1 MHANNAAIVGTFLA
15 YMAVVLVLGF
25 IAWRRTQSLKD
36 YILGGRSLNAWVTA
50 LSAQASDM
58 SGWLLMGL
66 PGLAYAAGLEAGWM
80 VLGLLAGTW
89 LNWKLVAGRLRQ
101 RTEALDDSLTL
112 PDYLERRFGHSND
125 GSRALRLLAGVFIL
139 VFFVL
144 YTSSGFVAA
153 GKLFEA
159 LFGIEYG
166 WAVFWGALS
175 VLVYTFFGGFLAV
188 SWADVLQ
195 GSLMFLALL
204 LVAALGWLA
213 LGGPGGVADTLS
225 AINPDLLD
233 PFVDAGTG
241 EALGIIGIVS
251 LVGWGLGYFGQPHI
265 LARFMAAKAAGSI
278 PTARRIAVTWQTV
291 VLVAAVV
298 VGLTGIAVLER
309 PLQGADVEKVFIFMA
324 VDRFPGV
331 IAGVCLSGILAAVMS
346 TAAAQ
351 LLVASSAFAEDFYK
365 GVMRKEAG
373 RGELLWAG
381 RLAVLAVAALA
392 FVLGLDPDSRVL
404 ALVAWAWAGFG
415 ATFGPTILLSLYWQ
429 AMTRGGALAGMVVGG
444 VTVIVWP
451 LLRERGGI
459 FELYELVPG
468 FVLSLIAI
476 VAVSRLAPGRS
487 SAPLGASDRL
497 SREDAHNRA
506 IR

>member
-1 MHANNAAIVGTFLA
+1 MDVNNTAIVGTFLA
-15 YMAVVLVLGF
+15 YMAVVLLLGF
-25 IAWRRTQSLKD
+25 IAWRRTQTLKD

-89 LNWKLVAGRLRQ
+89 LNWKLVASRLRE

-112 PDYLERRFGHSND
+112 PDYFERRFGD
-125 GSRALRLLAGVFIL
+125 RSRALRLLAGVFIL

-144 YTSSGFVAA
+144 YTSSGFVA
-153 GKLFEA
+153 GGRLFEA

-166 WAVFWGALS
+166 WAVFWGAMS

-195 GSLMFLALL
+195 GSLMFFALV
-204 LVAALGWLA
+204 LVAALGWFA
-213 LGGPGGVADTLS
+213 LGGPGGISESLNAL
-225 AINPDLLD
+225 NPDLLD

-241 EALGIIGIVS
+241 EALGIIGILS
-251 LVGWGLGYFGQPHI
+251 LLGWGLGYFGQPHI
-265 LARFMAAKAAGSI
+265 LARFMAANAVGNI
-278 PTARRIAVTWQTV
+278 PAARRIAITWQAV
-291 VLVAAVV
+291 VLVAALL

-331 IAGVCLSGILAAVMS
+331 IAGICLSGILAAVMS

-365 GVMRKEAG
+365 GVLRKDAG

-381 RLAVLAVAALA
+381 RLAVFAVAVLA
-392 FVLGLDPDSRVL
+392 FLLGLDPDSRVL

-415 ATFGPTILLSLYWQ
+415 ATFGPAVLLSLYWNG
-429 AMTRGGALAGMVVGG
+429 MTRNGALAGMVAGG

-451 LLRERGGI
+451 LLRDAGGI

-468 FVLSLIAI
+468 FLLSLVAI
-476 VAVSRLAPGRS
+476 LAVSRLGS
-487 SAPLGASDRL
+487 SPPAAG
-497 SREDAHNRA
+497 DARA
-506 IR
+506 

>member
-1 MHANNAAIVGTFLA
+1 MDVDNAAIIGTFLA

-25 IAWRRTQSLKD
+25 IAWRRTSSLKD
-36 YILGGRSLNAWVTA
+36 YILGGRSLKPFVTA

-89 LNWKLVAGRLRQ
+89 LNWKLVAGRLRE
-101 RTEALDDSLTL
+101 RTEALNDSLTL
-112 PDYLERRFGHSND
+112 PDYFERRFD
-125 GSRALRLLAGVFIL
+125 DRSRTLRLLAGVFIL

-144 YTSSGFVAA
+144 YTSSGFVA
-153 GKLFEA
+153 GGRLFEA
-159 LFGIEYG
+159 LFGIDYG
-166 WAVFWGALS
+166 WAVFWGAMS

-195 GSLMFLALL
+195 GSLMFVALV
-204 LVAALGWLA
+204 LVAALGWFA
-213 LGGPGGVADTLS
+213 LGGSGGIAESLN
-225 AINPDLLD
+225 ALNPDLLD

-241 EALGIIGIVS
+241 QALGLIGILS

-265 LARFMAAKAAGSI
+265 LARFMAANAAGSI
-278 PTARRIAVTWQTV
+278 PTARRIAVSWQAV
-291 VLVAAVV
+291 VLVAALV
-298 VGLTGIAVLER
+298 VGLTGNALLER

-331 IAGVCLSGILAAVMS
+331 VAGICLSGILAAVMS

-365 GVMRKEAG
+365 GVIRKNAG

-381 RLAVLAVAALA
+381 RLAVLAVAVLA
-392 FVLGLDPDSRVL
+392 FLLGLDPDSRVL

-415 ATFGPTILLSLYWQ
+415 ATFGPAVLLSLYWKG
-429 AMTRGGALAGMVVGG
+429 MTRNGALAGMVAGG

-451 LLRERGGI
+451 LLRDAGGV

-468 FVLSLIAI
+468 FLLSLVAI
-476 VAVSRLAPGRS
+476 LAVSRMGGSPPAAADTR
-487 SAPLGASDRL
+487 
-497 SREDAHNRA
+497 H
-506 IR
+506 

>member
-1 MHANNAAIVGTFLA
+1 MDVDNTAIIGTFLA

-25 IAWRRTQSLKD
+25 IAWRRTSSLKD
-36 YILGGRSLNAWVTA
+36 YILGGRSLKPFVTA

-89 LNWKLVAGRLRQ
+89 LNWKLVAGRLRE
-101 RTEALDDSLTL
+101 RTEALNDSLTL
-112 PDYLERRFGHSND
+112 PDYFERRFD
-125 GSRALRLLAGVFIL
+125 DRSRTLRLLAGVFIL

-144 YTSSGFVAA
+144 YTSSGFVA
-153 GKLFEA
+153 GGRLFEA
-159 LFGIEYG
+159 LFGIDYG
-166 WAVFWGALS
+166 WAVFWGAMS

-195 GSLMFLALL
+195 GSLMFVALV
-204 LVAALGWLA
+204 LVAALGWFA
-213 LGGPGGVADTLS
+213 LGGSGGIAESLN
-225 AINPDLLD
+225 ALNPDLLD

-241 EALGIIGIVS
+241 QALGLIGILS

-265 LARFMAAKAAGSI
+265 LARFMAANAAGSI
-278 PTARRIAVTWQTV
+278 PTARRIAVSWQAV
-291 VLVAAVV
+291 VLVAALV
-298 VGLTGIAVLER
+298 VGLTGNALLER

-331 IAGVCLSGILAAVMS
+331 VAGICLSGILAAVMS

-365 GVMRKEAG
+365 GVIRKNAG

-381 RLAVLAVAALA
+381 RLAVLAVAVLA
-392 FVLGLDPDSRVL
+392 FLLGLDPDSRVL

-415 ATFGPTILLSLYWQ
+415 ATFGPAVLLSLYWKG
-429 AMTRGGALAGMVVGG
+429 MTRNGALAGMVAGG

-451 LLRERGGI
+451 LLRDAGGV

-468 FVLSLIAI
+468 FLLSLVAI
-476 VAVSRLAPGRS
+476 LAVSRMGGSPPAAGR
-487 SAPLGASDRL
+487 A
-497 SREDAHNRA
+497 RA
-506 IR
+506 

>member
-1 MHANNAAIVGTFLA
+1 MHANNTAIVGTFLV
-15 YMAVVLVLGF
+15 YMAVVLLLGF
-25 IAWRRTQSLKD
+25 VAWRRTRSLKD

-50 LSAQASDM
+50 MSAQASDM

-80 VLGLLAGTW
+80 VLGLLVGTY

-101 RTEALDDSLTL
+101 STEALDDSLTL
-112 PDYLERRFGHSND
+112 PDYFERRFGD
-125 GSRALRLLAGVFIL
+125 KSRTLRLLAAVFIL

-166 WAVFWGALS
+166 WAVFWGTLS

-195 GSLMFLALL
+195 GSLMFLALV
-204 LVAALGWLA
+204 LVAALGWFA
-213 LGGPGGVADTLS
+213 LGGAGGIADSLNNL
-225 AINPDLLD
+225 NPDLLD

-241 EALGIIGIVS
+241 QALGLVGIVS
-251 LVGWGLGYFGQPHI
+251 LLGWGLGYFGQPHI
-265 LARFMAAKAAGSI
+265 LARFMAANTAGSI
-278 PTARRIAVTWQTV
+278 PLARRIAMTWQTV

-298 VGLTGIAVLER
+298 VGLTGIVVLER

-365 GVMRKEAG
+365 GVIRKGAG

-392 FVLGLDPDSRVL
+392 FVLGLDPESKVL

-415 ATFGPTILLSLYWQ
+415 ATFGPAMLLSLYWEG
-429 AMTRGGALAGMVVGG
+429 MTRAGALAGMLVGG

-451 LLRERGGI
+451 LLRDQGGI

-468 FVLSLIAI
+468 FVLSLVAI
-476 VAVSRLAPGRS
+476 VV
-487 SAPLGASDRL
+487 ASRL
-497 SREDAHNRA
+497 SRESSSARLPGMETRTTA
-506 IR
+506 R

>member
-1 MHANNAAIVGTFLA
+1 MDVDNTAIIGTFLA

-25 IAWRRTQSLKD
+25 IAWRRTSSLKD
-36 YILGGRSLNAWVTA
+36 YILGGRSLKPFVTA

-89 LNWKLVAGRLRQ
+89 LNWKLVAGRLRE
-101 RTEALDDSLTL
+101 RTEALNDSLTL
-112 PDYLERRFGHSND
+112 PDYFERRFED
-125 GSRALRLLAGVFIL
+125 RSRTLRLLAGVFIL

-144 YTSSGFVAA
+144 YTSSGFVA
-153 GKLFEA
+153 GGRLFEA
-159 LFGIEYG
+159 LFGIDYG
-166 WAVFWGALS
+166 WAVFWGAMS

-195 GSLMFLALL
+195 GSLMFVALV
-204 LVAALGWLA
+204 LVAALGWFA
-213 LGGPGGVADTLS
+213 LGGSGGIAESLN
-225 AINPDLLD
+225 ALNPDLLD

-241 EALGIIGIVS
+241 QALGLIGILS

-265 LARFMAAKAAGSI
+265 LARFMAANAAGSI
-278 PTARRIAVTWQTV
+278 PTARRIAVSWQAV
-291 VLVAAVV
+291 VLVAALV
-298 VGLTGIAVLER
+298 VGLTGNALLER

-331 IAGVCLSGILAAVMS
+331 VAGICLSGILAAVMS

-365 GVMRKEAG
+365 GVIRKNAG

-381 RLAVLAVAALA
+381 RLAVLAVAVLA
-392 FVLGLDPDSRVL
+392 FLLGLDPDSRVL

-415 ATFGPTILLSLYWQ
+415 ATFGPAVLLSLYWKG
-429 AMTRGGALAGMVVGG
+429 MTRNGALAGMVAGG

-451 LLRERGGI
+451 LLRDAGGV

-468 FVLSLIAI
+468 FLLSLVAI
-476 VAVSRLAPGRS
+476 LAVSRMGGSPPAAGR
-487 SAPLGASDRL
+487 A
-497 SREDAHNRA
+497 RA
-506 IR
+506 

>member
-1 MHANNAAIVGTFLA
+1 MDAHNGAIVATFLA
-15 YMAVVLVLGF
+15 YMAVVLLLGF
-25 IAWRRTQSLKD
+25 IAWRRTQTLKD
-36 YILGGRSLNAWVTA
+36 YILGGRSLKPFVTA

-89 LNWKLVAGRLRQ
+89 LNWKLVAARLRE
-101 RTEALDDSLTL
+101 RTEVLDDSLTL
-112 PDYLERRFGHSND
+112 PDYFERRFGD
-125 GSRALRLLAGVFIL
+125 GSRTLRLLAGVFIL

-159 LFGIEYG
+159 LFGIDYG
-166 WAVFWGALS
+166 WAVFWGAMS

-195 GSLMFLALL
+195 GSLMFIALV
-204 LVAALGWLA
+204 LVAALGWFA
-213 LGGPGGVADTLS
+213 LGGPGGIS
-225 AINPDLLD
+225 ASLNAVNPDMLD
-233 PFVDAGTG
+233 PFVDASTG
-241 EALGIIGIVS
+241 EALGFIGIAS

-265 LARFMAAKAAGSI
+265 LARFMAANAAGSI
-278 PTARRIAVTWQTV
+278 PAARRIAMSWQTV

-298 VGLTGIAVLER
+298 VGLTGVAVLER

-331 IAGVCLSGILAAVMS
+331 IAGICLSGILAAVMS

-351 LLVASSAFAEDFYK
+351 LLVASSAFAQDFYK
-365 GVMRKEAG
+365 GLVRKQAG

-415 ATFGPTILLSLYWQ
+415 ATFGPAVLLSLYWNG
-429 AMTRGGALAGMVVGG
+429 MTRNGALAGMLVGG
-444 VTVIVWP
+444 ITVIVWP
-451 LLRERGGI
+451 QLRDVAAI

-468 FVLSLIAI
+468 FVLSFVAI
-476 VAVSRLAPGRS
+476 VVVSSLAGKTAATG
-487 SAPLGASDRL
+487 APA
-497 SREDAHNRA
+497 
-506 IR
+506 

>member
-1 MHANNAAIVGTFLA
+1 MGVHNGAIVGTFLV
-15 YMAVVLVLGF
+15 YMAVVLLLGF
-25 IAWRRTQSLKD
+25 VAWRRTQTLKD
-36 YILGGRSLNAWVTA
+36 YILGGRSLKPFVTA

-89 LNWKLVAGRLRQ
+89 LNWKLVAGRLRE

-112 PDYLERRFGHSND
+112 PDYFERRFGD
-125 GSRALRLLAGVFIL
+125 RTRMLRLLAAAFIL

-159 LFGIEYG
+159 LFGIDYG
-166 WAVFWGALS
+166 WAVFWGAAS

-195 GSLMFLALL
+195 GSLMFVALV
-204 LVAALGWLA
+204 LVAALGWFA
-213 LGGPGGVADTLS
+213 LGGPGGIAESLNS
-225 AINPDLLD
+225 LNPDLLD

-241 EALGIIGIVS
+241 EALGLIGIAS

-265 LARFMAAKAAGSI
+265 LARFMAAQAAGSI
-278 PTARRIAVTWQTV
+278 PAARRIAMTWQTV
-291 VLVAAVV
+291 VLIAALV

-331 IAGVCLSGILAAVMS
+331 LAGICLSGILAAVMS

-365 GVMRKEAG
+365 GIVRKDAR

-415 ATFGPTILLSLYWQ
+415 ATFGPAVLLSLYWNG
-429 AMTRGGALAGMVVGG
+429 MTRNGALAGMVAGG

-451 LLRERGGI
+451 LARDMGGI

-468 FVLSLIAI
+468 FALSLVAI
-476 VAVSRLAPGRS
+476 IAVSGLARDEAEPD
-487 SAPLGASDRL
+487 APA
-497 SREDAHNRA
+497 
-506 IR
+506 

>member
-1 MHANNAAIVGTFLA
+1 MQADKTAIVATFLV
-15 YMAVVLVLGF
+15 YMGVVLLLGF
-25 IAWRRTQSLKD
+25 VAWRRTRTLKD

-50 LSAQASDM
+50 MSAQASDM

-80 VLGLLAGTW
+80 VLGLLVGTW
-89 LNWKLVAGRLRQ
+89 LNWKLVASRLRE

-112 PDYLERRFGHSND
+112 PDYLERRFGD
-125 GSRALRLLAGVFIL
+125 RTRALRLLAGVFIL

-144 YTSSGFVAA
+144 YTSSGFVAS
-153 GKLFEA
+153 GRLFEA
-159 LFGIEYG
+159 LFGMEYE
-166 WAVFWGALS
+166 WAIFWGTLS
-175 VLVYTFFGGFLAV
+175 VLVYTFIGGFLAV

-195 GSLMFLALL
+195 GSLMFIALV
-204 LVAALGWLA
+204 LVAALGWIV
-213 LGGPGGVADTLS
+213 LGGAAGIADSLN
-225 AINPDLLD
+225 AVNPDLLD

-241 EALGIIGIVS
+241 EALGLVGIVS
-251 LVGWGLGYFGQPHI
+251 LLGWGLGYFGQPHI
-265 LARFMAAKAAGSI
+265 LARFMAANAAGSI
-278 PTARRIAVTWQTV
+278 PLARRIAMTWQTV
-291 VLVAAVV
+291 VLVAAVI

-331 IAGVCLSGILAAVMS
+331 IAGVCLSGILAAIMS

-365 GVMRKEAG
+365 GVLRKSAG

-381 RLAVLAVAALA
+381 RLAVVAVAAIA
-392 FVLGLDPDSRVL
+392 FVLGLDPESRVL

-415 ATFGPTILLSLYWQ
+415 ATFGPAILLSLYWKG
-429 AMTRGGALAGMVVGG
+429 MTRGGALAGMVVGG

-451 LLRERGGI
+451 MLRDNGGI
-459 FELYELVPG
+459 FALYELVPG
-468 FVLSLIAI
+468 FALSVLAI
-476 VAVSRLAPGRS
+476 VVVSALGSPS
-487 SAPLGASDRL
+487 PAPLPARDRAL
-497 SREDAHNRA
+497 R
-506 IR
+506 